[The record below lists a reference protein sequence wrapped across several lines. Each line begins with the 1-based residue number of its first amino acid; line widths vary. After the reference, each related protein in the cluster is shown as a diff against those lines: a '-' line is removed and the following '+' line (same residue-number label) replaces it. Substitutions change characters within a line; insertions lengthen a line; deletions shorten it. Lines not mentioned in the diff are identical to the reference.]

1 MIETDKE
8 IKSTELANTIN
19 NRFLLANNSI
29 RPLPLLHNDS
39 DLENTEE
46 IALKHQISPEEVYK
60 ELAHLKR
67 GKASGPDNLPT
78 WILKEFERKLK
89 PEE

>member
-1 MIETDKE
+1 MIEADKE

-29 RPLPLLHNDS
+29 PPLPLLHNDS

-46 IALKHQISPEEVYK
+46 IALKYQISPEEVYK

-67 GKASGPDNLPT
+67 GKASGQTIYPHG
-78 WILKEFERKLK
+78 F
-89 PEE
+89 